1 MSASRFVILFGLA
14 WLTFGQSGQSTT
26 KQVTV
31 SGDGEWADTGVSL
44 QPGDTVT
51 MEATGTLTYDTGK
64 ESGPE
69 GMQRGFRDLLRVLP
83 SNDAGR
89 GALLGRIGSSPAAR
103 SFLVGA
109 RREMK
114 VPIAGNLFLSVNQG
128 SNDQPSGSFSV
139 TIARVAGVAPRLDPN
154 VRLPRFTQAELN
166 SIPRRVTDAFG
177 NAGDRVNFVII
188 GSQEQMESALK
199 AAGWVSVDKTPADA
213 VIRGLIASLSKEGYT
228 TLPMSQLMLYGRDQ
242 DYGWAQA
249 DPILVIQSR
258 HHFRLWRAPFTAD
271 GQVVWVGAGT
281 HDIGLERDQRNGK
294 LTHKIDPK
302 VDEERDYIAESLK
315 QSGMVAKEEYL
326 TPANA
331 VKTARTATGRS
342 FESDGRTLI
351 VYLLPDAANTPG
363 AK

>member
-1 MSASRFVILFGLA
+1 
-14 WLTFGQSGQSTT
+14 
-26 KQVTV
+26 
-31 SGDGEWADTGVSL
+31 
-44 QPGDTVT
+44 
-51 MEATGTLTYDTGK
+51 
-64 ESGPE
+64 
-69 GMQRGFRDLLRVLP
+69 
-83 SNDAGR
+83 
-89 GALLGRIGSSPAAR
+89 
-103 SFLVGA
+103 
-109 RREMK
+109 
-114 VPIAGNLFLSVNQG
+114 
-128 SNDQPSGSFSV
+128 
-139 TIARVAGVAPRLDPN
+139 
-154 VRLPRFTQAELN
+154 
-166 SIPRRVTDAFG
+166 
-177 NAGDRVNFVII
+177 
-188 GSQEQMESALK
+188 MESALK

-331 VKTARTATGRS
+331 VKTARTATGGS